1 MPTVDRQRLVDLI
14 AAESAHYVDAHPAS
28 AAVSARADHLLGRVP
43 MTWMNKWAGGFPL
56 AFSHAHGATIT
67 DLDGHTYVDFALGDT
82 GAMAGHS
89 TAPTVAAVRRRLEE
103 FGGITTM
110 LTTEDAEWVGA
121 ELARRFS
128 VDAWSFTLSATDAN
142 RFACRLARMVT
153 GRPKVLVFN
162 YSYHGSVDE
171 TFVTLDANGHPRS
184 RPGNVGPAVDPTT
197 TTVVVE
203 FNDATS
209 VAAALAGGDVALVLC
224 EPALTNIGIV
234 LPEPG
239 FLDAVRA
246 ACDATGTLL
255 LIDETHTFSLG
266 EGGATMAWGL
276 RPDVVTI
283 GKAIGGGI
291 PCGAYGVTSA
301 VAQRIADAASTGAD
315 IVDVG
320 GVGGTL
326 SGNALS
332 LAAMRATLGEVLV
345 PAAFARMEALAT
357 RFVAGVQ
364 AGFEATG
371 APFSV
376 VQLGCRAEYR
386 FTSPAPRSGGAA
398 ARAEDD
404 QLNTYFHLFL
414 ANRGVLITPFHNM
427 ALMCPDTTAADVD
440 RHTEVFT
447 DALAAL
453 FGDVR

>member
-1 MPTVDRQRLVDLI
+1 
-14 AAESAHYVDAHPAS
+14 
-28 AAVSARADHLLGRVP
+28 
-43 MTWMNKWAGGFPL
+43 
-56 AFSHAHGATIT
+56 
-67 DLDGHTYVDFALGDT
+67 
-82 GAMAGHS
+82 
-89 TAPTVAAVRRRLEE
+89 
-103 FGGITTM
+103 
-110 LTTEDAEWVGA
+110 
-121 ELARRFS
+121 
-128 VDAWSFTLSATDAN
+128 
-142 RFACRLARMVT
+142 
-153 GRPKVLVFN
+153 
-162 YSYHGSVDE
+162 
-171 TFVTLDANGHPRS
+171 
-184 RPGNVGPAVDPTT
+184 
-197 TTVVVE
+197 
-203 FNDATS
+203 
-209 VAAALAGGDVALVLC
+209 
-224 EPALTNIGIV
+224 
-234 LPEPG
+234 
-239 FLDAVRA
+239 
-246 ACDATGTLL
+246 
-255 LIDETHTFSLG
+255 
-266 EGGATMAWGL
+266 MAWGL